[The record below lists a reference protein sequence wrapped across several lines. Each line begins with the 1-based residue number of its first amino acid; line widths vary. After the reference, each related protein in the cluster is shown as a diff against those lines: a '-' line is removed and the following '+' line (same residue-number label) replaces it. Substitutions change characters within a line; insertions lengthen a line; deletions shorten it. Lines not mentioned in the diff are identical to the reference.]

1 MTLTSGTPQSLLGSD
16 DSDEHLPPSNP
27 SPCPLLQL
35 QNKPLISDKS
45 I

>member
-1 MTLTSGTPQSLLGSD
+1 MTLTSGTPQSQPGSD
-16 DSDEHLPPSNP
+16 DSDEHLPPTNP
-27 SPCPLLQL
+27 SPCPPLRL